1 LASLSDKAVILII
14 GNVFKYAVGFILPM
28 VLVRFLSQ
36 YDYGTY
42 QQLTLVATFC
52 TNLMVLGLPTSV
64 YYFYHHRS
72 DRAAGRSTLIAQ
84 TAAML
89 LGAGAVTALVVALA
103 APGMSAKMHDPALA
117 QLLPPYALYIGMYIA
132 GEHFTHVLISQNRYV
147 PAMSVELG
155 ETVFRVVALVILLS
169 LGYGLR
175 AIVIMFV
182 VYAALRLVGRSFWLT
197 RGRDS
202 MLSAAPRREW
212 FPREQLSYS
221 LPLCAM
227 MGVGVLGGMLDRAI
241 VAVVFTPAMYAI
253 YSVGALE
260 IPLDSVFQASVLNV
274 LRASLPSLV
283 SEGRLDEVVRIWRDS
298 VRKLALIVVPC
309 FVFLEFFARRFI
321 IILFTMR
328 YEPSVHVFRIYLLL
342 LPLHA
347 LVLSVVP
354 QVFGRTRLNF
364 YAAAS
369 GVASNVILSFILL
382 RVMGI
387 LGPATAL
394 VCSSYVTAAVYFVV
408 TMRLLHAGPARLLPF
423 SALGRTA
430 LAATVGAIPAS
441 WMSGLAANGLPSLVV
456 GGLVFAVGYFV
467 AGYLFGI
474 FTESEFRMLR
484 SWIRRVVPAYG
495 RP

>member
-1 LASLSDKAVILII
+1 MASLSDKAVVLII
-14 GNVFKYAVGFILPM
+14 GNVFKYAVGFVLPM

-42 QQLTLVATFC
+42 QQLSLVATFC

-72 DRAAGRSTLIAQ
+72 DRPAGRATLIAQ
-84 TAAML
+84 TAVML
-89 LGAGAVTALVVALA
+89 LAAGAVTALVVALA
-103 APGMSAKMHDPALA
+103 SPVMSAKMNDPALA

-155 ETVFRVVALVILLS
+155 ETVFRVAALVILLS

-182 VYAALRLVGRSFWLT
+182 VYAALRLVGRTFWLT
-197 RGRDS
+197 RGKDS
-202 MLSAAPRREW
+202 MLSASRREW
-212 FPREQLSYS
+212 FPREQFAYS

-283 SEGRLDEVVRIWRDS
+283 SEGRMDEVVRIWRDS

-309 FVFLEFFARRFI
+309 FVFLQFFARRFI
-321 IILFTMR
+321 IILFTAR

-382 RVMGI
+382 RIMGI

-394 VCSSYVTAAVYFVV
+394 VCSSYVTSAVYFIV
-408 TMRLLHAGPARLLPF
+408 TMRLLHAGPTRLLPM

-430 LAATVGAIPAS
+430 LAATVGAIPAL
-441 WMSGLAANGLPSLVV
+441 WISGMTASGLPSLAVA
-456 GGLVFAVGYFV
+456 GLVFSVGYFV

-474 FTESEFRMLR
+474 FTESEFRLVK
-484 SWIRRVVPAYG
+484 SWIRRVVPG
-495 RP
+495 

>member
-1 LASLSDKAVILII
+1 MASLSDKAVVLIV
-14 GNVFKYAVGFILPM
+14 GNMFKYAVGFVLPM

-42 QQLTLVATFC
+42 QQLSLVATFC

-89 LGAGAVTALVVALA
+89 LAAGAVTALVVALA
-103 APGMSAKMHDPALA
+103 APGMSAKMNDPALA

-155 ETVFRVVALVILLS
+155 ETVFRVAALVILLS

-197 RGRDS
+197 RGSDS
-202 MLSAAPRREW
+202 MLRASAREW
-212 FPREQLSYS
+212 FPRGQLAYS

-227 MGVGVLGGMLDRAI
+227 MGVGSLGAMLDRAI
-241 VAVVFTPAMYAI
+241 VAVAFTPAMYAI

-274 LRASLPSLV
+274 LRASLPALL
-283 SEGRLDEVVRIWRDS
+283 SEGRMDEVVRIWRDS
-298 VRKLALIVVPC
+298 VRKLALIVVPS
-309 FVFLEFFARRFI
+309 FVFLQFFARRFI

-364 YAAAS
+364 YAAAT

-382 RVMGI
+382 RVIGI

-394 VCSSYVTAAVYFVV
+394 VCSQYITSAVYFVV
-408 TMRLLHAGPARLLPF
+408 TIRLLHAGPTRLLPL
-423 SALGRTA
+423 SALARTA
-430 LAATVGAIPAS
+430 LAATVSAIPAL
-441 WMSGLAANGLPSLVV
+441 WISGMAARGLPSLVV
-456 GGLVFAVGYFV
+456 GALVFSVGYFL
-467 AGYLFGI
+467 AGYLLGI
-474 FTESEFRMLR
+474 FTESEFRMVR
-484 SWIRRVVPAYG
+484 SWIRRVAPAYG
-495 RP
+495 RS

>member
-1 LASLSDKAVILII
+1 MASLSDKAAVLII
-14 GNVFKYAVGFILPM
+14 GNIFKYAVGFVLPM

-42 QQLTLVATFC
+42 QQLSLVATFC
-52 TNLMVLGLPTSV
+52 TSLMVLGLPTSV

-72 DRAAGRSTLIAQ
+72 ERAAGRATLVAQ

-89 LGAGAVTALVVALA
+89 LGSGVATALAVALA
-103 APGMSAKMHDPALA
+103 APVLSVRMHDPALA
-117 QLLPPYALYIGMYIA
+117 QLLPLYALYIGLYIA

-155 ETVFRVVALVILLS
+155 ETVFRVAALVILLS

-182 VYAALRLVGRSFWLT
+182 AYAGLRLVGRTFWLS

-202 MLSAAPRREW
+202 MRGASPHARFA
-212 FPREQLSYS
+212 REQLAYS
-221 LPLCAM
+221 LPLAAM

-241 VAVVFTPAMYAI
+241 VAVVFTPSMYAV

-274 LRASLPSLV
+274 LRASLPPLL

-309 FVFLEFFARRFI
+309 FVFLQFFAARFI
-321 IILFTMR
+321 TALFTAR

-342 LPLHA
+342 LPMHA

-369 GVASNVILSFILL
+369 GVSTNVILSFILL

-394 VCSSYVTAAVYFVV
+394 VCSTYLTSAVYFVV
-408 TMRLLHAGPARLLPF
+408 TVRLLKAGPARLLPLA
-423 SALGRTA
+423 ALGRTA
-430 LAATVGAIPAS
+430 LAATVSAIPAL
-441 WMSGLAANGLPSLVV
+441 WLATMAANGLLSLVI
-456 GGLVFAVGYFV
+456 GGLVYCGGYLV

-474 FTESEFRMLR
+474 FTPSEFRMVQ
-484 SWIRRVVPAYG
+484 SWIRRVAPAYG

>member
-1 LASLSDKAVILII
+1 MASLSDKAVVLII
-14 GNVFKYAVGFILPM
+14 GNVFKYAVGFVLPM

-42 QQLTLVATFC
+42 QQLSLVATFC

-72 DRAAGRSTLIAQ
+72 DRPAGRATLIAQ
-84 TAAML
+84 TAVML
-89 LGAGAVTALVVALA
+89 LAAGAVTALVVALA
-103 APGMSAKMHDPALA
+103 SPLMSVKMNDPALA

-155 ETVFRVVALVILLS
+155 ETVFRVAALVILLS

-182 VYAALRLVGRSFWLT
+182 VYAALRLVGRTFWLT

-202 MLSAAPRREW
+202 MLSASRHEW
-212 FPREQLSYS
+212 FPREQFAYS

-283 SEGRLDEVVRIWRDS
+283 SEGRMDEVVRIWRDS

-309 FVFLEFFARRFI
+309 FVFLQFFARRFI
-321 IILFTMR
+321 IILFTAR

-382 RVMGI
+382 RTMGI

-394 VCSSYVTAAVYFVV
+394 VCSSYVTSAVYFIV
-408 TMRLLHAGPARLLPF
+408 TMRLLHAGPARLLPM

-430 LAATVGAIPAS
+430 LAATVGAIPAL
-441 WMSGLAANGLPSLVV
+441 WISGMTASGLPSLIV
-456 GGLVFAVGYFV
+456 GGLVFSVGYFV

-474 FTESEFRMLR
+474 FTESEFRLVK
-484 SWIRRVVPAYG
+484 SWIRRVVPG
-495 RP
+495 